1 MKKSMMII
9 MALVVMGAS
18 AFAQNTLKVKFGQHG
33 KTFTMNMETNETAQK
48 IVRDVG
54 SQSWNLPIY
63 DFDNYQ
69 GWEYFQ
75 YYDIARRYTYKANPV
90 QVTKVKAGEVYYSH
104 PNRIILFYHDATV
117 NMQLTKIGQIEGTAE
132 FSKAV
137 EENPVLEYWGNKI
150 VTISK

>member
-1 MKKSMMII
+1 M
-9 MALVVMGAS
+9 
-18 AFAQNTLKVKFGQHG
+18 
-33 KTFTMNMETNETAQK
+33 
-48 IVRDVG
+48 
-54 SQSWNLPIY
+54 
-63 DFDNYQ
+63 
-69 GWEYFQ
+69 
-75 YYDIARRYTYKANPV
+75 